1 MSCRSIGLF
10 VVGGLAVALLLAF
23 VVSPWASSEPDG
35 LERVALDQGF
45 AQNATE
51 HATGG
56 SPLADYGVSGVQKGW
71 LSTGLAGVIGVLLC
85 FALAAGIVVAIRWS
99 RRRSAGS
106 SRPAA
111 PSSPAPSSQTPSSPS
126 QPDARG

>member
-1 MSCRSIGLF
+1 MSRRSIGLF

-56 SPLADYGVSGVQKGW
+56 SPLADYSVSGVGNAA
-71 LSTGLAGVIGVLLC
+71 LSTGLSGVIGVLLC
-85 FALAAGIVVAIRWS
+85 FALAGGLLVAIRSS
-99 RRRSAGS
+99 RRRSAARTS
-106 SRPAA
+106 AA
-111 PSSPAPSSQTPSSPS
+111 Q
-126 QPDARG
+126 D